1 MRKFILGTDWWTDCD
16 DVVAMRLLLRAHK
29 KGEVELKGVA
39 VNACM
44 EYSVAS
50 VDGFLN
56 QEGVSDIPIG
66 IDLRA
71 TDFGGNPPY
80 QKGLAPF
87 AKRYCRNEDAEDA
100 CRLYRRILAEARE
113 PIEIVEI
120 GFLQVME
127 QLLKS
132 EKDDISP
139 KSGME
144 LVQENVEKIWV
155 MAGKWDEDGGV
166 EHNFANTDTARNAA
180 EYFCRC
186 CPVPV
191 TFLGFEVGETVI
203 TGDCLAQNDVLYQVL
218 CDHGS
223 QNGRM
228 SWDPMLV
235 HVALIGDEELAGY
248 QKVSGTASVEK
259 LTGKNHF
266 IMSDAGRHCYLIKRR
281 EDDYYKKMIN
291 DLIG

>member
-1 MRKFILGTDWWTDCD
+1 M
-16 DVVAMRLLLRAHK
+16 
-29 KGEVELKGVA
+29 
-39 VNACM
+39 
-44 EYSVAS
+44 
-50 VDGFLN
+50 
-56 QEGVSDIPIG
+56 
-66 IDLRA
+66 
-71 TDFGGNPPY
+71 
-80 QKGLAPF
+80 
-87 AKRYCRNEDAEDA
+87 
-100 CRLYRRILAEARE
+100 YRRILAEARE

-228 SWDPMLV
+228 SWDPMTVL
-235 HVALIGDEELAGY
+235 VALIDDAEKAGY
-248 QKVSGTASVEK
+248 TKIRGTASVEAS
-259 LTGKNHF
+259 TGKNHF
-266 IMSDAGRHCYLIKRR
+266 TPSEDGMHGYLVKNK
-281 EDDYYKKMIN
+281 EDDFYKKAIN
-291 DLIG
+291 DLIC